1 MVNNIKTIDEWI
13 ADNHLNPTEVG
24 FIETILTFASTVRHL
39 QHKKTAMNEA
49 IRTMFPDKRAEITPK
64 ITYQKLEKILIDND
78 ISIDLETMLNQYLS
92 QGVCVDLC
100 NELLL
105 DRG

>member
-64 ITYQKLEKILIDND
+64 ITEILIDND